1 MSPVIKAIV
10 AVLIISIGHLI
21 VAVYYL
27 LLYSGK
33 RTKRLRQEAEAMGLS
48 FTPSM
53 DIEYLDVVGHFAL
66 FSKGKTRQ
74 VSNVLQGNVDGVDAM
89 MFDYR
94 HFTRGVPGSARRHTV
109 VLFHSGRLRLPR
121 FILGPKNM
129 GHYLGKKLSVS
140 KGMTTPENLVLT
152 RGCFFR
158 SPYGQ
163 DLRAYFSNEIFTF
176 FSKNRGFTTEG
187 ENNHLLLYRSRHV
200 APAKIRFFMDQAI
213 KVFELFSF

>member
-1 MSPVIKAIV
+1 MGPVIKGII

-27 LLYSGK
+27 LIYSGK

-53 DIEYLDVVGHFAL
+53 DIESLDAVGHFDL

-74 VSNVLQGNVDGVDAM
+74 FSNVMHGRVDGVDVM
-89 MFDYR
+89 IFDYK
-94 HFTRGVPGSARRHTV
+94 HLARGVPGTQSKYTAV
-109 VLFHSGRLRLPR
+109 FFHSDRLNLPR

-129 GHYLGKKLSVS
+129 GYYLGKKLFVS
-140 KGMTTPENLVLT
+140 EDMTIPENLAFI
-152 RGCFFR
+152 RGCFVR

-163 DLRAYFSNEIFTF
+163 DLRAYFSDEIFAF
-176 FSKNRGFTTEG
+176 FSKTGALPPKVKTT
-187 ENNHLLLYRSRHV
+187 V
-200 APAKIRFFMDQAI
+200 FFFIDQGM
-213 KVFELFSF
+213 

>member
-27 LLYSGK
+27 LVYSGK
-33 RTKRLRQEAEAMGLS
+33 RTKRFRQEAEAMGLS

-53 DIEYLDVVGHFAL
+53 DIESLDAVGHFDL
-66 FSKGKTRQ
+66 FSKGKTQQ
-74 VSNVLQGNVDGVDAM
+74 VSNVMRGKVDGVDVM

-94 HFTRGVPGSARRHTV
+94 HFTRGVPGSARRYTV
-109 VLFHSGRLRLPR
+109 VFFHSDRLNLPP

-129 GHYLGKKLSVS
+129 GHYLGKKLCVS
-140 KGMTTPENLVLT
+140 EDMAVAENPAFT
-152 RGCFFR
+152 RRYFLR

-163 DLRAYFSNEIFTF
+163 DLRAHFSDEIFISY
-176 FSKNRGFTTEG
+176 SKNRGLTTEG
-187 ENNHLLLYRSRHV
+187 ENDRLLLYRSRYV
-200 APAKIRFFMDQAI
+200 APAKIRSFMDQAI

>member
-33 RTKRLRQEAEAMGLS
+33 RTKRLRQETEAMGLS

-53 DIEYLDVVGHFAL
+53 DIESLYVGGHFDL
-66 FSKGKTRQ
+66 FSKRKTRQ

-109 VLFHSGRLRLPR
+109 VFFHSGRLRLPP

-129 GHYLGKKLSVS
+129 GHYLGKKLCVS
-140 KGMTTPENLVLT
+140 QDMAVAENLVFT

-158 SPYGQ
+158 SSYGQ
-163 DLRAYFSNEIFTF
+163 DLRAYFGNEIFIF
-176 FSKNRGFTTEG
+176 FSKNRGFTAEG
-187 ENNHLLLYRSRHV
+187 ENNRLLLYRSGYV
-200 APAKIRFFMDQAI
+200 APAKIRSFMDQAI

>member
-1 MSPVIKAIV
+1 MGPVIKGII

-27 LLYSGK
+27 LIYSGK

-53 DIEYLDVVGHFAL
+53 DIESLDAVGHFDL

-74 VSNVLQGNVDGVDAM
+74 VSNVLQGRVDSVDVM
-89 MFDYR
+89 MFDYK
-94 HFTRGVPGSARRHTV
+94 HFTHGVPGSANKHTV
-109 VLFHSGRLRLPR
+109 VFFHSDRLKLPR

-129 GHYLGKKLSVS
+129 GYYLGKKLFLSED
-140 KGMTTPENLVLT
+140 MTTPENLAFI
-152 RGCFFR
+152 RGCFVR

-163 DLRAYFSNEIFTF
+163 DLRAYFSDEIFAF
-176 FSKNRGFTTEG
+176 FSKNRGLATEG
-187 ENNHLLLYRSRHV
+187 ENNRLLLHRSRYV
-200 APAKIRFFMDQAI
+200 APAKIPSFMDQAI